1 MSEEYSLQQNC
12 TCKDEGS
19 VQKGSVGVGDYMFAW
34 RYMARLK
41 LIFLENWSWIHG

>member
-19 VQKGSVGVGDYMFAW
+19 VQKGSVGVGYYMFAW
-34 RYMARLK
+34 
-41 LIFLENWSWIHG
+41 IFFWRTGHGFMDRTLES

>member
-19 VQKGSVGVGDYMFAW
+19 VQKGSVGVGYYMFAW
-34 RYMARLK
+34 FFFGELVMD
-41 LIFLENWSWIHG
+41 SWIGP